1 MFIIFILFDVFY
13 ESYFGKNII
22 GFGGEIYGKR
32 IVSFFID
39 EPIVG
44 GYIYGF
50 YLIILGFLFQEFNE
64 KKNLIVL
71 FSLIFL
77 TAIILTGE
85 RSNTIKAFLAI
96 SIFYLTF
103 KEFDLKKKII
113 FFTSTIIIFLVIIL
127 NSQYLK
133 VRFIG
138 QIKTSLTSNNLYF
151 DIYKSGYEVFK
162 NYKLFGAGNKNYRV
176 ETCKTTKINI
186 EKNKYY
192 HCQTHP
198 HQIYFE
204 FLSEH
209 GLFGSIFL
217 FFIFYKLIFSRFFQ
231 ILNENNSLQMG
242 SFFYLVIVF
251 LPLLP
256 GGAFFGDY
264 MLTIFMLNLSVFYSS
279 NQSLNIFSKDNY
291 R

>member
-1 MFIIFILFDVFY
+1 MILYLYLIFNSFISIDYEIGLARNLGFIRFLILFIAFNYFFQQKSFLRNTLYVWSLFIIFILFDVFY

-103 KEFDLKKKII
+103 K
-113 FFTSTIIIFLVIIL
+113 
-127 NSQYLK
+127 
-133 VRFIG
+133 
-138 QIKTSLTSNNLYF
+138 NL
-151 DIYKSGYEVFK
+151 I
-162 NYKLFGAGNKNYRV
+162 
-176 ETCKTTKINI
+176 
-186 EKNKYY
+186 
-192 HCQTHP
+192 
-198 HQIYFE
+198 
-204 FLSEH
+204 
-209 GLFGSIFL
+209 
-217 FFIFYKLIFSRFFQ
+217 
-231 ILNENNSLQMG
+231 
-242 SFFYLVIVF
+242 
-251 LPLLP
+251 
-256 GGAFFGDY
+256 
-264 MLTIFMLNLSVFYSS
+264 
-279 NQSLNIFSKDNY
+279 
-291 R
+291 

>member
-103 KEFDLKKKII
+103 KEFDLKKNY
-113 FFTSTIIIFLVIIL
+113 FFYFNYNHFL
-127 NSQYLK
+127 
-133 VRFIG
+133 
-138 QIKTSLTSNNLYF
+138 SNN
-151 DIYKSGYEVFK
+151 FK
-162 NYKLFGAGNKNYRV
+162 F
-176 ETCKTTKINI
+176 
-186 EKNKYY
+186 
-192 HCQTHP
+192 
-198 HQIYFE
+198 
-204 FLSEH
+204 
-209 GLFGSIFL
+209 SIFKSS
-217 FFIFYKLIFSRFFQ
+217 IYW
-231 ILNENNSLQMG
+231 
-242 SFFYLVIVF
+242 
-251 LPLLP
+251 
-256 GGAFFGDY
+256 
-264 MLTIFMLNLSVFYSS
+264 S
-279 NQSLNIFSKDNY
+279 NQNIFNLK
-291 R
+291 

>member
-1 MFIIFILFDVFY
+1 MLNKKINNYFLLLFSILPVSIIVGPAISLINILLIDISFLILILYRKDFNFFKSKTIKYLLILYLYLIFNSFISIDYEIGLARNLGFIRFLILFIAFNYFFQQKSFLRNTLYVWSLFIIFILFDVFY

-103 KEFDLKKKII
+103 KDFDLKKKII

-151 DIYKSGYEVFK
+151 DIYKSGYK
-162 NYKLFGAGNKNYRV
+162 YS
-176 ETCKTTKINI
+176 KII
-186 EKNKYY
+186 
-192 HCQTHP
+192 
-198 HQIYFE
+198 
-204 FLSEH
+204 S
-209 GLFGSIFL
+209 
-217 FFIFYKLIFSRFFQ
+217 
-231 ILNENNSLQMG
+231 
-242 SFFYLVIVF
+242 YLV
-251 LPLLP
+251 
-256 GGAFFGDY
+256 
-264 MLTIFMLNLSVFYSS
+264 
-279 NQSLNIFSKDNY
+279 QK
-291 R
+291 

>member
-1 MFIIFILFDVFY
+1 M
-13 ESYFGKNII
+13 
-22 GFGGEIYGKR
+22 
-32 IVSFFID
+32 
-39 EPIVG
+39 
-44 GYIYGF
+44 
-50 YLIILGFLFQEFNE
+50 
-64 KKNLIVL
+64 